1 MTGTNVGL
9 GVVVGVTDG
18 VTGVLVLVALVEVR
32 VGLVEVLVGVLV
44 FEGVW
49 VLVGLGLRVREVAV
63 KVAVADRVADVATS
77 VFEAVAI
84 GVSEAVKEAVR
95 DGRGVRV
102 GGVAVRRVAVGV
114 ILGRLLGS
122 CNSSRL
128 PI

>member
-1 MTGTNVGL
+1 M
-9 GVVVGVTDG
+9 
-18 VTGVLVLVALVEVR
+18 LVLVALVEVR
-32 VGLVEVLVGVLV
+32 VGFVEVLVGVLV

-63 KVAVADRVADVATS
+63 NVAVADRVNAVAMR

-84 GVSEAVKEAVR
+84 GVLEDVTEAVR

-114 ILGRLLGS
+114 ILALLGES
-122 CNSSRL
+122 STSSRL